1 MDNCILKAM
10 FDEMWDRSQDGG
22 ETEME
27 DIHAE
32 IMKHWRD
39 FLSAGFD
46 ANKVAAMMSPM
57 EAFTYYD
64 VLTSHG
70 AEIDAT
76 ELAFKLEDV
85 DFVKKHL
92 ADFAKRG
99 ADINRIAKELFRYD
113 LWLYSDDEIEKLIEI
128 GVDATVVFEISNER
142 LSLEAAASDRTDDLR
157 SLLSLFLNHG
167 VSIEK
172 IQEWVMGNR
181 SIFIVEDIVQN
192 PENWEKFDIKATD
205 ELISEFMTIVDWI
218 RWILE
223 DMKIYLPKTVSP
235 EKFLEYISVDDVI
248 TMGGS
253 YEFENFMDSYEE
265 VGGKLEKLAEW
276 FFNEKGYVPDE
287 LCISAMFDIIWRD
300 PSLIDLEKFIDCCNK
315 CDEMTDEER
324 HSYYKCLLEKEG
336 VDKSILVK
344 LL

>member
-10 FDEMWDRSQDGG
+10 FDEIWDRSQDGG

-99 ADINRIAKELFRYD
+99 ADINRIAKE
-113 LWLYSDDEIEKLIEI
+113 W
-128 GVDATVVFEISNER
+128 FEVITEEDMVR
-142 LSLEAAASDRTDDLR
+142 LLEAGISAETMLGLAEKGTVLMREDYPEELANVFSILNDYG
-157 SLLSLFLNHG
+157 LS
-167 VSIEK
+167 E
-172 IQEWVMGNR
+172 
-181 SIFIVEDIVQN
+181 
-192 PENWEKFDIKATD
+192 
-205 ELISEFMTIVDWI
+205 ELIHDWVYSHNFTYVVENVIEDQSEKWAKLGF
-218 RWILE
+218 
-223 DMKIYLPKTVSP
+223 KISDEFIELYLGLNGLAFIDNLKMLPSSITP
-235 EKFLEYISVDDVI
+235 NRLLEYISIEEILDEIDYSFDEYI
-248 TMGGS
+248 R
-253 YEFENFMDSYEE
+253 EFEDAGGDFKLITRMFMDEIGYTT
-265 VGGKLEKLAEW
+265 
-276 FFNEKGYVPDE
+276 NEKK
-287 LCISAMFDIIWRD
+287 LSALFDVAWRD
-300 PSLIDLEKFIDCCNK
+300 PSLVDLEKFIDCCNM
-315 CDEMTDEER
+315 CDEMTDEDR